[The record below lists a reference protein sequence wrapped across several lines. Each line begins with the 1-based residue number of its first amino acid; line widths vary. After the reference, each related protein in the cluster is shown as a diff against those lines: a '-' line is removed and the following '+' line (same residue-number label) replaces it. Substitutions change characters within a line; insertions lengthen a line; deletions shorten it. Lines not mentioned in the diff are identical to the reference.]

1 MAVSRSSWRVLQTI
15 SPLQF
20 ARLRYIPIRQPT
32 AYSCPGDFEL
42 RFAILQIG
50 VLAAIAAERRLAVH
64 IAAPPP
70 LIDMSREA
78 GALPDP
84 ANRLAAPDHC
94 VVVGVGLPVDLGD
107 VNSEGFVVEHRSHTR
122 VTRLTHVAC
131 NATVTDNLSDLR
143 CEGPIRGCWPRFV
156 RLNAAKDVGPV
167 FRHESTYCLIQ
178 GSGWNHGGPNRV
190 GELGVT

>member
-20 ARLRYIPIRQPT
+20 ARLRDVPIRQPG
-32 AYSCPGDFEL
+32 AYSCPDDFEL
-42 RFAILQIG
+42 RFAVVQIG
-50 VLAAIAAERRLAVH
+50 ALAAIAAERRLAVH

-84 ANRLAAPDHC
+84 SNRQAAPDLC
-94 VVVGVGLPVDLGD
+94 VVVGVALPVDLGD

-131 NATVTDNLSDLR
+131 NVTVIDNLSDLR
-143 CEGPIRGCWPRFV
+143 CEGTVRGCWARFV
-156 RLNAAKDVGPV
+156 CG
-167 FRHESTYCLIQ
+167 
-178 GSGWNHGGPNRV
+178 
-190 GELGVT
+190 